1 MATRGDRFH
10 AFHII
15 SGYKSRGD
23 PVTRE
28 KIHII
33 DDDRRLCRLLGRYLE
48 HGGYDVTFATSGD
61 DIGQR
66 VLDSSISLILL
77 DVMLPGKDGLTLAR
91 EVRELSNIPIIFL
104 TAKADISDKITGL
117 KIGGDDYI
125 TKPFEEKELLARI
138 ESVIRRAKLDNY
150 DHGNKSKAS
159 FAGWT
164 LDMVSQTLCSPDGEQ
179 VDLTSSEYRL
189 LSALVTRP
197 NVAISRDEI
206 LQMISGREWSPL
218 DRSADMAIA
227 KLRKKIERNP
237 KKPSLIRTIRNKG
250 YQLTAAVK
258 YYNNAH

>member
-1 MATRGDRFH
+1 MCQNPYVVNLNESG
-10 AFHII
+10 AFLV
-15 SGYKSRGD
+15 SKD
-23 PVTRE
+23 

-61 DIGQR
+61 DISQR
-66 VLDSSISLILL
+66 IKDSSISLILL
-77 DVMLPGKDGLTLAR
+77 DVMLPGKDGLTLAK

-104 TAKADISDKITGL
+104 SAKSDIADKITGL

-138 ESVIRRAKLDNY
+138 ESVIRRAKLETYNQAD
-150 DHGNKSKAS
+150 KSQAS
-159 FAGWT
+159 FAGWN
-164 LDMVSQTLCSPDGEQ
+164 LNLINQTLSSPEGEQ

-189 LSALVTRP
+189 LSALVSRP

-206 LQMISGREWSPL
+206 LKMISGREWSPL

-227 KLRKKIERNP
+227 KLRKKIEQNP

-258 YYNNAH
+258 YNNSAPAH